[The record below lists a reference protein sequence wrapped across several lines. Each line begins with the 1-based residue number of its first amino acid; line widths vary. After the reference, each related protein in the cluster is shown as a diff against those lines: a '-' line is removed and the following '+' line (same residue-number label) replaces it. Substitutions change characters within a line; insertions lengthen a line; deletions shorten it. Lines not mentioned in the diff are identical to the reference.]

1 MASSVPSLP
10 AFSARPRST
19 SAARVTLSADSTSV
33 APHCLS
39 RCLHLASGILCPPR
53 FYPVFLSALSLTA
66 RALTISC
73 HQQEAGHKSREPR
86 AGADRDGCAAGPSP
100 SCSVS
105 LATRP
110 NSWLSVAGSCKS
122 IPSSWENKKGEQ
134 GAGQSTDGSPPP
146 LLAGRVGL
154 GSRKSSLSGLHA
166 AVRLDKCLFSL
177 FPGASG
183 RLKTE
188 ARRSLCPARRVA
200 V

>member
-39 RCLHLASGILCPPR
+39 RRLHLASGILCPPR

-73 HQQEAGHKSREPR
+73 HQQETGHKSREPR

-122 IPSSWENKKGEQ
+122 IPSSWENKKGDEARARART
-134 GAGQSTDGSPPP
+134 GPRSRCLRGGWGSEVENRLSLASTQPSV
-146 LLAGRVGL
+146 LINA
-154 GSRKSSLSGLHA
+154 SSLCS
-166 AVRLDKCLFSL
+166 
-177 FPGASG
+177 
-183 RLKTE
+183 
-188 ARRSLCPARRVA
+188 RVPVA
-200 V
+200 G

>member
-73 HQQEAGHKSREPR
+73 HQQETGHKSREPR

-122 IPSSWENKKGEQ
+122 IPSSWENKKGDEARARART
-134 GAGQSTDGSPPP
+134 GPSSRCLRGGWGSEVENR
-146 LLAGRVGL
+146 LSLASMQPSVL
-154 GSRKSSLSGLHA
+154 INASSLCS
-166 AVRLDKCLFSL
+166 
-177 FPGASG
+177 
-183 RLKTE
+183 
-188 ARRSLCPARRVA
+188 RVPVA
-200 V
+200 G